1 MLLYL
6 GFREWVLHCFVCSVL
21 QVAGTAFSARGGR
34 YMSEVSI
41 YVHRAR
47 HCACTWKINHSSPYS
62 GLFQA
67 RKNVPVVVRAS
78 VSLSGTKQRD
88 KRAFG
93 MAIKL
98 FPNIQSTVTENI
110 FLMHSLG
117 GTKTQ
122 HVANLPLTNEPA
134 LGELPPFSQL
144 LTAYRLESDLEE
156 ADKGFSGEKANARF
170 RPVSHLAEVL
180 LPNDEKAKNVTQGPY
195 WLKASLKP
203 DTPLV
208 NRDDFR
214 DELSLQHYPN
224 KTLSWVLS
232 AANFNDAG
240 IDKAQWQ
247 EIGEITLTES
257 VASLTC
263 DTKLHFNHPAIK

>member
-1 MLLYL
+1 VLLYL

-67 RKNVPVVVRAS
+67 RTNVPVIVRAS

-98 FPNIQSTVTENI
+98 SPILKVR
-110 FLMHSLG
+110 LL
-117 GTKTQ
+117 KTY
-122 HVANLPLTNEPA
+122 
-134 LGELPPFSQL
+134 F
-144 LTAYRLESDLEE
+144 
-156 ADKGFSGEKANARF
+156 
-170 RPVSHLAEVL
+170 
-180 LPNDEKAKNVTQGPY
+180 
-195 WLKASLKP
+195 
-203 DTPLV
+203 
-208 NRDDFR
+208 
-214 DELSLQHYPN
+214 
-224 KTLSWVLS
+224 
-232 AANFNDAG
+232 
-240 IDKAQWQ
+240 
-247 EIGEITLTES
+247 
-257 VASLTC
+257 
-263 DTKLHFNHPAIK
+263 